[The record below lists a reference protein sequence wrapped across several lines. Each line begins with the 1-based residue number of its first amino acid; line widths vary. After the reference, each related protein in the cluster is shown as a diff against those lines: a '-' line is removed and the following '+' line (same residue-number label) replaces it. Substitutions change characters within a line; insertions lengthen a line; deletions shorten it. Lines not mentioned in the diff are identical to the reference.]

1 MNLSEI
7 MYNFIEETGSEIKKE
22 KNMNLLRKKII
33 NPVVKE
39 IIDELYPYIVK
50 LVVSSV
56 FFIVI
61 LLITIVLN
69 IKVILK
75 N

>member
-1 MNLSEI
+1 MNLSDI
-7 MYNFIEETGSEIKKE
+7 LYNFIQETGEEIKKE
-22 KNMNLLRKKII
+22 KNMDLLRSKVI
-33 NPVVKE
+33 NPVIKE

-50 LVVSSV
+50 LVVCSV
-56 FFIVI
+56 FFIII

>member
-1 MNLSEI
+1 MNLSDI
-7 MYNFIEETGSEIKKE
+7 LYNFIEETGEEIKKE
-22 KNMNLLRKKII
+22 KNMDLLRSRVI
-33 NPVVKE
+33 NPVIKE

-50 LVVSSV
+50 LVVCSV
-56 FFIVI
+56 FFIII

>member
-7 MYNFIEETGSEIKKE
+7 MYNFIEETGVEIKKE
-22 KNMNLLRKKII
+22 KNMDLLRKKII
-33 NPVVKE
+33 NPVIKE

>member
-1 MNLSEI
+1 MNLSDI
-7 MYNFIEETGSEIKKE
+7 LYNFIEETGEEIKKE
-22 KNMNLLRKKII
+22 KNMNLLRSKVI

-56 FFIVI
+56 FFIII

>member
-1 MNLSEI
+1 MNLSDI
-7 MYNFIEETGSEIKKE
+7 LYNFIQETGEEIKKE
-22 KNMNLLRKKII
+22 KNMELLRLKVI
-33 NPVVKE
+33 NPVIKE

-56 FFIVI
+56 FFIII

>member
-7 MYNFIEETGSEIKKE
+7 MYNFIEETGTEIKKE

-33 NPVVKE
+33 IPVVKE

>member
-7 MYNFIEETGSEIKKE
+7 MYNFIEETGTEIRKE

>member
-1 MNLSEI
+1 MNLSDI
-7 MYNFIEETGSEIKKE
+7 IYNFIEETGEEIKKE
-22 KNMNLLRKKII
+22 KNMNLLRSKVI

-56 FFIVI
+56 FFIII

>member
-7 MYNFIEETGSEIKKE
+7 MYNFIEETGVEIKKE
-22 KNMNLLRKKII
+22 KNMDLLRKKII
-33 NPVVKE
+33 NPVIKE

-56 FFIVI
+56 FFIII

>member
-1 MNLSEI
+1 MNLSDI
-7 MYNFIEETGSEIKKE
+7 LYNFIEETSEEIKKE
-22 KNMNLLRKKII
+22 KNMEILRTKVI
-33 NPVVKE
+33 NPVIKE
-39 IIDELYPYIVK
+39 IIVELYPYIVK

-56 FFIVI
+56 FFIII

>member
-1 MNLSEI
+1 MNLSDI
-7 MYNFIEETGSEIKKE
+7 LYNFIEETGEEIKKE
-22 KNMNLLRKKII
+22 KNMELLRLKVI
-33 NPVVKE
+33 NPVIKE

-56 FFIVI
+56 FFIII

>member
-1 MNLSEI
+1 MNLSDI
-7 MYNFIEETGSEIKKE
+7 LYNFIEETSEEIKKE
-22 KNMNLLRKKII
+22 KNMEILRTKVI
-33 NPVVKE
+33 NPVIKE

-56 FFIVI
+56 FFIII
-61 LLITIVLN
+61 LLTTIVLN

>member
-1 MNLSEI
+1 MNLSGI
-7 MYNFIEETGSEIKKE
+7 LYNFIEETGEEIKKE
-22 KNMNLLRKKII
+22 KNMDLLRSRVI
-33 NPVVKE
+33 NPVIKE

-50 LVVSSV
+50 LVVCSV
-56 FFIVI
+56 FFIII